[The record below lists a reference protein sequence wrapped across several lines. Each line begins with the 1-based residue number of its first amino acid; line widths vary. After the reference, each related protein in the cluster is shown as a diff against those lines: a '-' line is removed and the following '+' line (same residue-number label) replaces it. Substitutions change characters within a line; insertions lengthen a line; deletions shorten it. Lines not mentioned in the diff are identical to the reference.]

1 MKVAIGLGRWKLGG
15 VCWSGVLFGGRTFE
29 GVADALVVFKFLGA
43 FVGSAHEKTWREIK
57 GELPNT
63 TNKLALSSE
72 EVLLSNHD
80 SNVLIGSHMIKKVS
94 HSHRPTG

>member
-1 MKVAIGLGRWKLGG
+1 MAIGLGRWKPRG
-15 VCWSGVLFGGRTFE
+15 VCWYGFLFGGRTFE
-29 GVADALVVFKFLGA
+29 GVADALVVFQFFGA
-43 FVGSAHEKTWREIK
+43 FVGSAHAKTWREIK

-63 TNKLALSSE
+63 TNKLPLSSE

-94 HSHRPTG
+94 RSHRPTR